1 MFRCNYSRDRRLEER
16 AFEANL
22 RCKILGAPM
31 SALPPIADID
41 RSASDVRFV
50 PKAEVGNL
58 EVDYDLEL

>member
-1 MFRCNYSRDRRLEER
+1 
-16 AFEANL
+16 
-22 RCKILGAPM
+22 M
-31 SALPPIADID
+31 SALPPIADVD